1 MAVDA
6 KMIECPEK
14 GCVNHQLLE
23 QLVRERM
30 DTLSKEMGDTIEEA
44 TTCVQR
50 MTEASERLLAEH
62 HKLEYAH
69 GEIKQTMRSVEAL
82 LRSMSEG
89 YNQRLAEGNIRFV
102 SIEQKVAN
110 VQISSQD
117 FSTVVENVLPAVV
130 TVRTDIGQGSGAI
143 VSSSGFIVTNFHVIS
158 GGKIVKVTTYDN
170 KDYTSEIVG

>member
-1 MAVDA
+1 MGMMAVDA

-110 VQISSQD
+110 VSDELIRLKASSVSNGSASGISTSI
-117 FSTVVENVLPAVV
+117 SMIIVAVWEIIKS
-130 TVRTDIGQGSGAI
+130 IG
-143 VSSSGFIVTNFHVIS
+143 
-158 GGKIVKVTTYDN
+158 K
-170 KDYTSEIVG
+170 

>member
-1 MAVDA
+1 MMAVDA

-110 VQISSQD
+110 VSDELIRLKASSVSNGSASGISTSI
-117 FSTVVENVLPAVV
+117 SMIIVAVWEIIKS
-130 TVRTDIGQGSGAI
+130 IG
-143 VSSSGFIVTNFHVIS
+143 
-158 GGKIVKVTTYDN
+158 K
-170 KDYTSEIVG
+170 

>member
-110 VQISSQD
+110 VSDELIRLKASSVSNGSASGISTSI
-117 FSTVVENVLPAVV
+117 SMIIVAVWEIIKS
-130 TVRTDIGQGSGAI
+130 IG
-143 VSSSGFIVTNFHVIS
+143 
-158 GGKIVKVTTYDN
+158 K
-170 KDYTSEIVG
+170 